1 MAQAARGEDR
11 PTDGMRGEK
20 SVITRIGQKPN
31 VGRWSLSKGQGQ
43 GRTQVERDQSERSR
57 RRSTPQLNKT
67 QLGVLGQLG

>member
-1 MAQAARGEDR
+1 MAQAARGEDGL
-11 PTDGMRGEK
+11 TDGMRGEK

-43 GRTQVERDQSERSR
+43 GRTQAERDQSERSR
-57 RRSTPQLNKT
+57 RRSTSQLNKT